1 MICRAIIPK
10 TVKEALEINRSAPLI
25 EIRLEEIKGL
35 SKENI
40 LDIFKTESKI
50 IATCRPGSM
59 DEKSR
64 LQILTWAIEAGAT
77 YVDVEIE
84 SDNDFK
90 EEIVKVANINGTQI
104 IISYHNYDK
113 TPDIQTLKEII
124 DNCFKDGAHIA
135 KVACFANSKMDA
147 ARIISL
153 LDDSRP
159 IIPLGM
165 GKEGEITRVA
175 APILGA
181 PFTFA
186 PLKDEM
192 TTAPGQI
199 ASETLEK
206 VYTLL
211 NIL

>member
-10 TVKEALEINRSAPLI
+10 TVNEAVEINKSAPLI

-35 SKENI
+35 LKEDVFN
-40 LDIFKTESKI
+40 IFKTDSKI
-50 IATCRPGSM
+50 VATCRPGYV
-59 DEKSR
+59 DEKTR
-64 LQILTWAIEAGAT
+64 LQILKWAAEAGAA
-77 YVDVEIE
+77 YVDIEIE
-84 SDNDFK
+84 SDNEFK
-90 EEIVKVANINGTQI
+90 KEIVQSAKSYGTQV
-104 IISYHNYDK
+104 IISYHNFDK
-113 TPDIQTLKEII
+113 TPDKQTLKDII
-124 DNCFKDGAHIA
+124 DNCFNDGAHIA
-135 KVACFANSKMDA
+135 KIACFANSKMDA

-153 LDDSRP
+153 LDDERP